1 MFGFVLWQGRRMASP
16 CQVQAHRALPR
27 QRQADL
33 LGGEGGGSAPATC
46 SVPEGLCGVQKQKKS
61 DSSFS
66 IKFAVKRHRVF
77 LVVFLILH
85 EAALILP

>member
-1 MFGFVLWQGRRMASP
+1 MARKKNGKHASRTGTPGTAAAKAGRE
-16 CQVQAHRALPR
+16 
-27 QRQADL
+27 L

-66 IKFAVKRHRVF
+66 IKFAVKRHGVF